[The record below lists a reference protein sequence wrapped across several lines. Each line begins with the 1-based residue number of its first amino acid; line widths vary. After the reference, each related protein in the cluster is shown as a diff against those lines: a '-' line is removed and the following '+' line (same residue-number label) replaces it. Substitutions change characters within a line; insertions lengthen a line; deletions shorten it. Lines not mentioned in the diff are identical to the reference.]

1 MPTARLLS
9 LYFVGLVFTELTIFP
24 CFPLTPPKGGLVA
37 CWVLYAMSWAKA
49 GAPDG
54 QQDSSISSLTDQKK
68 ERFIPS
74 LLCLSALHFISKL
87 PSSYPG
93 KSVSYD
99 IASGKGQEQR
109 PGMVMVIF

>member
-1 MPTARLLS
+1 MFSTDPT
-9 LYFVGLVFTELTIFP
+9 
-24 CFPLTPPKGGLVA
+24 KGWPSGFLG
-37 CWVLYAMSWAKA
+37 LYAMSWAKA
-49 GAPDG
+49 GAPNG

-109 PGMVMVIF
+109 PGMGMVIF